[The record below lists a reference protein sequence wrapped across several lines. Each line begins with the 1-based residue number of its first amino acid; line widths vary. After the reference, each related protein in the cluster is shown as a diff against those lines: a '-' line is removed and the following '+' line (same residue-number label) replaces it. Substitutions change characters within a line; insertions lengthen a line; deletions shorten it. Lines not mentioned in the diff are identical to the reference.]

1 MDSKT
6 MTVAELITALQA
18 VEDQSLPV
26 LIEGC
31 DCINPAKAVDTA
43 GLPGQVLIEAA
54 L

>member
-26 LIEGC
+26 SIEGC
-31 DCINPAKAVDTA
+31 DCINDAKRVDTDT
-43 GLPGQVLIEAA
+43 GPGYVLIEAV